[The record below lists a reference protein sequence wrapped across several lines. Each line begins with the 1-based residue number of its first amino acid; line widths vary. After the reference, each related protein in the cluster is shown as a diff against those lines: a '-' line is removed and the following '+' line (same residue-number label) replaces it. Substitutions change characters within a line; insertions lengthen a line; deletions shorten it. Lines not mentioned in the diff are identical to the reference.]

1 MIQALLAPA
10 ETGGMSEAP
19 SATGSM
25 TASGDGVARAQ
36 ALLRIK
42 KRGRTLVVAMRPGM
56 VRDAVVAFFEKD
68 GYGKV
73 LTVETLAQWLEL
85 AASKHVD
92 LVFIDGGVKEM
103 QNLELANFLH
113 QGRGH
118 QSFAIVLALANV
130 DQVSE
135 TEVKQAGINQ
145 LLPKPYTLDAGLA
158 LAIEVALDIRP
169 TEISPP
175 ATPIPGE
182 LRQRPIALAMVPGP
196 NRDALQA
203 FLLGQGFARVLPAGT
218 LGELIRT
225 LHSPSLGLVFVDWE
239 ETSPTG
245 LEVAAFLAAHA
256 PDRRFALALAAA
268 QPHGPLAVE
277 AMELGVAR
285 LVTKPYELKGPLVEA
300 LLLAMGH
307 AAPVETPA

>member
-1 MIQALLAPA
+1 MIQALRVPA
-10 ETGGMSEAP
+10 ETGGMSEAA
-19 SATGSM
+19 SAPNPTVM
-25 TASGDGVARAQ
+25 PGDGVARAQ

-42 KRGRTLVVAMRPGM
+42 KRGRTLVVAMRAGM
-56 VRDAVVAFFEKD
+56 VRDAVVAFLEKD

-73 LTVETLAQWLEL
+73 LTVETMEQWLEL
-85 AASKHVD
+85 ASSKHVD

-118 QSFAIVLALANV
+118 QSFAIVISLAGGSRL
-130 DQVSE
+130 SE
-135 TEVKQAGINQ
+135 EEVQQAGINQ
-145 LLPKPYTLDAGLA
+145 LLPKPYTLDASLS
-158 LAIEVALDIRP
+158 LVLEVALDIRP
-169 TEISPP
+169 VETSVP
-175 ATPIPGE
+175 APPIPGE

-203 FLLGQGFARVLPAGT
+203 FLLGQGFGRVVPAGT

-245 LEVAAFLAAHA
+245 LEIAAFLAAHA
-256 PDRRFALALAAA
+256 PDRRFALALAAP
-268 QPHGPLAVE
+268 QPHGRLAVE

-285 LVTKPYELKGPLVEA
+285 LITKPYELKGPLVEA

-307 AAPVETPA
+307 AAPAETPA